1 VSPGSP
7 RATTGE
13 AATELTPHSGGDEG
27 EGRGA
32 TAAAAARPAAWGRGG
47 RGRDAVLIR
56 IERTVA
62 VHSPSLSMI
71 KEDRHRSFFKK
82 RKGEKKAKREHEMP
96 LLLLLS
102 PPTAAAAG
110 PAPAP
115 APAPVAVSLP
125 PPSRLRASHLLFAFP
140 RLRKYGRRDREPVA
154 TSLGELE
161 EEDEDDEEEEEE
173 EEEDDEEVEV
183 EVEVDEDEFLKNRPK
198 PVGFGAGKTYSTDIE
213 EQLLREMGLGGRR
226 RSSGSGPTP
235 AKNRA
240 AANSAKGTGEDL
252 NDGGVCVRVW
262 NLPKKKNIHKD
273 LNLAF
278 KGFPGLVNI
287 EPAVSANKK
296 TRDPICKGFA
306 YLKLESVEAAT
317 R

>member
-1 VSPGSP
+1 
-7 RATTGE
+7 
-13 AATELTPHSGGDEG
+13 
-27 EGRGA
+27 
-32 TAAAAARPAAWGRGG
+32 
-47 RGRDAVLIR
+47 
-56 IERTVA
+56 
-62 VHSPSLSMI
+62 
-71 KEDRHRSFFKK
+71 
-82 RKGEKKAKREHEMP
+82 MP

-161 EEDEDDEEEEEE
+161 EEDEDEEEEEE

-317 R
+317 SSAVCVYAFYVKEFWTSVYSLKLVFGWFVELYSQKAVSFGKVQKPIRCCVVDSQSSVDSQNQPSSGQAIRQPGLMAKNLVAAS

>member
-1 VSPGSP
+1 
-7 RATTGE
+7 
-13 AATELTPHSGGDEG
+13 
-27 EGRGA
+27 
-32 TAAAAARPAAWGRGG
+32 
-47 RGRDAVLIR
+47 
-56 IERTVA
+56 
-62 VHSPSLSMI
+62 MI

-317 R
+317 RFVELYSQKAVSFGKVQKPIRCCVVDSQSSVDSQNQHPVVRQSVNPG